1 MLTKIALLSLLA
13 TLVAGDHVT
22 KDEKGADTAPDTVV
36 TSERRRG
43 YMLVYQK
50 GYCGSLGND
59 LGRDVYDPDECF
71 RLAQGLRATAF
82 SMGRKYRKGMCSV
95 ELLKFTRSNYEQW
108 QVCVPPSR
116 PQHMHALWPTP
127 TRASHDC
134 ATSHAVRL
142 NPSHNVCLCLSAL
155 SFFDTRILTHP
166 TPT

>member
-1 MLTKIALLSLLA
+1 
-13 TLVAGDHVT
+13 
-22 KDEKGADTAPDTVV
+22 
-36 TSERRRG
+36 
-43 YMLVYQK
+43 
-50 GYCGSLGND
+50 
-59 LGRDVYDPDECF
+59 
-71 RLAQGLRATAF
+71 
-82 SMGRKYRKGMCSV
+82 MCSV

-166 TPT
+166 TPTPTSTLQDHPDEPPKCDDAWSRSGGFHDSRYYDWYAVEPECETL